1 MKLHK
6 NCNEGKLIEYGFS
19 KYGSKY
25 TKRINLHRYKSST
38 VIEMVITVDVN
49 DNDTYITYDILTNGE
64 IYIPYYNNEYS
75 KYNLVLKKVKRKV
88 NAEIKK
94 LKESEI
100 IESEQR
106 RKHKSK
112 KER

>member
-6 NCNEGKLIEYGFS
+6 NCNEEKLIQYGFS
-19 KYGSKY
+19 KYGTKY
-25 TKRINLHRYKSST
+25 TYRTTLHRYKNST
-38 VIEMVITVDVN
+38 VIEMIVTVDIN
-49 DNDTYITYDILTNGE
+49 DKDTYITYDVLTNGE

-100 IESEQR
+100 IETEPKR
-106 RKHKSK
+106 NKRKK
-112 KER
+112 KR